1 MSTDTQNLGMEQ
13 DPTSMPQP
21 VMNRRDFLDK
31 VVVGAVAWGIV
42 RSNLLFDPAEPDKS
56 EENPLLETAPS
67 EDQLI
72 DPDHIDALSSRA
84 EELND
89 YSTEELAG
97 YVLES
102 KRITFDSD
110 YPRIEESMK
119 WAKEKGV
126 FPLVNPQGDIRSG
139 VKNVSPTVPVQKPL
153 LIALALISDVGLEA
167 EITSLSTSS
176 EHGQGSHHYRGRG
189 VDIATPEQPIQ
200 LMRFLNRLNAE
211 GIVAVDELFAPG
223 NPGGFGLNEGQ
234 PSGATEGNHIH
245 FSTIQEENWRE
256 VELLDKDSKM
266 FEDERANDAA
276 ENLGINPGSYFNITR
291 EQGQQL
297 AEQGGFEHGL
307 ANESLLTELFPAE
320 VSARAEAI
328 EFAAQEAGISP
339 NFLATIATIES
350 AGIET
355 ATSNADAYG
364 ITQIVVEYHRERID
378 RLSGINF
385 PTEEAGDQDREEYL
399 LNNPDVA
406 LRVGADYLKEL
417 LVASRTANPELNPNH
432 PAIYARTAAGYNA
445 GPERVSQDWAEWP
458 FESQMYANYVTAF
471 YIDTSVAGAL
481 RSSEMSSEEVSR
493 AMVSESL
500 YARMVAFRAF
510 GPKDGYDD
518 YSDAYRL
525 LEVSHPGVDENVT
538 IVNPEARTLYNLAK
552 ANYESFDNEALSV
565 TRGLPPA
572 VQFWVAHGGFNLLR
586 SSEENAQWQDELAQ
600 H

>member
-1 MSTDTQNLGMEQ
+1 MSTDARNLGLEQ
-13 DPTSMPQP
+13 DPIRGPQP
-21 VMNRRDFLDK
+21 GMERRDFLGK
-31 VVVGAVAWGIV
+31 VVVGALAWGIV
-42 RSNLLFDPAEPDKS
+42 KSNLLFDVTEPNKN
-56 EENPLLETAPS
+56 EENPLLETTPS

-72 DPDHIDALSSRA
+72 DPDNIDALSSRA

-89 YSTEELAG
+89 YSVEDLAG

-102 KRITFDSD
+102 ERITFDSD

-126 FPLVNPQGDIRSG
+126 FPLVDPEGDIKDG
-139 VKNVSPTVPVQKPL
+139 IGNASPSVPVQKPL
-153 LIALALISDVGLEA
+153 LIALALINDVGLEA
-167 EITSLSTSS
+167 EVTSLSTSS

-189 VDIATPEQPIQ
+189 VDIANPEEPIA
-200 LMRFLNRLNAE
+200 LMGFLNRLNAE
-211 GIVAVDELFAPG
+211 GIVLIDELFAPG

-234 PSGATEGNHIH
+234 PSDATEGDHIH
-245 FSTIQEENWRE
+245 FSTMQEENWLE

-266 FEDERANDAA
+266 FENDTANDVA
-276 ENLGINPGSYFNITR
+276 EDLGITPGSYFNITR

-297 AEQGGFEHGL
+297 AEFGGFENGL
-307 ANESLLTELFPAE
+307 ANEKLFRELFPAE
-320 VSARAEAI
+320 VSTRAEAI
-328 EFAAQEAGISP
+328 EFAAREAGISP

-364 ITQIVVEYHRERID
+364 ITQVVVQYHRARID

-385 PTEEAGDQDREEYL
+385 PAEEAGDQEREQYL

-417 LVASRTANPELNPNH
+417 LDTARTANPELNPNH

-445 GPERVSQDWAEWP
+445 GPARVSQDWAEWP
-458 FESQMYANYVTAF
+458 FESQMYSNYVTAF
-471 YIDTSVAGAL
+471 YIDTSIAGAL
-481 RSSEMSSEEVSR
+481 RSSEMDSEEVSR

-510 GPKDGYDD
+510 GSKDGYED

-525 LEVSHPGVDENVT
+525 LEVSHPGVDENGV

-586 SSEENAQWQDELAQ
+586 SSEENALWQDSLAQ
-600 H
+600 S